1 VPWAR
6 PVVAVAAP
14 SLAFM
19 AGWSWWCWRVTGDP
33 LAYLSAKEA
42 WEEVSLTQ
50 FLRHPLA
57 GNSTV
62 HVFLGVVAVGALVVQ
77 ARRVPWLW
85 HVFVVVMI
93 APPLVLGVTGIGRYA
108 AESFPIFVAVG
119 GLLDRLPRWTRPVWL
134 VASAGGLLLF
144 GMMVNR
150 WRYVP

>member
-1 VPWAR
+1 M
-6 PVVAVAAP
+6 
-14 SLAFM
+14 SLA
-19 AGWSWWCWRVTGDP
+19 
-33 LAYLSAKEA
+33 
-42 WEEVSLTQ
+42 Q
-50 FLRHPLA
+50 FVRHPLA

-62 HVFLGVVAVGALVVQ
+62 HVFLGVIAVAALVWQ
-77 ARRVPWLW
+77 AKRIPWLW

-119 GLLDRLPRWTRPVWL
+119 GLLDRLPKWMRPVYF
-134 VASAGGLLLF
+134 VSSAVGLALF